1 MAKFLFEIGLEEI
14 PARMIAAAEAEL
26 SRRVFDLLSRED
38 LLDAQHTVQAFST
51 PRRLAV
57 LVSGIAPKQA
67 DSEEQL
73 TGPPAKIAFKDG
85 APTPA
90 AIAFAKKV
98 GVEVETLSIITTAKG
113 EYVSAVIK
121 KTGKTAVDVLAAQLP
136 HEVAQ
141 IYWAKNM
148 YWRAGKPERFVRP
161 LQWLVALLDKEVV
174 PVEFAGIASGRQT
187 RGHRVLHGPAPVT
200 ISAAQDY
207 LQTLE
212 DAYVMADVPSRRQ
225 KIRKALDAAVRTLP
239 GARWRED
246 EALVETVTHL
256 TEWPSVIVGSFAS
269 EYLSLPEE
277 VFVTVMRDHQKYFAI
292 EDVAGNLAPHFLA
305 VLNTAVDQ
313 QGLEIIRHGNA
324 RVLRARFND
333 ARFFWDFDQQTPL
346 TGRVELLES
355 VTFHKELGN
364 YFEKSGQT
372 ESLARSIAQ
381 GIPGVSIN
389 ELSQAALLA
398 KTDLTTE
405 LVKEFTELQGIV
417 GGLYARAQGLG
428 EKVAAA
434 IYSQYQPASMEAA
447 IPSTVEGQILGLAD
461 RMQTIHAMFAI
472 GLEPT
477 GSKDPFALRRSAN
490 GVIKILAESNLTL
503 KLSFIETEAAR
514 GASRLPAVT
523 AFLKERLEFYL
534 RDVRGFRYDIVNAV
548 LATDADDVRDAIAR
562 AEALTA
568 MRESE
573 DLLAVSAGF
582 KRIKNILR
590 QAEEKN
596 IARHGRVEENRL
608 IEPEERAL
616 FAAMQ
621 QLAPEVEAFEAQQ
634 KYREALESIARL
646 RPGIDAFFNKV
657 MVMAPEETV
666 RRNRL
671 ALIAQVLESFSHI
684 GDVSEVI
691 IA

>member
-1 MAKFLFEIGLEEI
+1 
-14 PARMIAAAEAEL
+14 
-26 SRRVFDLLSRED
+26 
-38 LLDAQHTVQAFST
+38 
-51 PRRLAV
+51 
-57 LVSGIAPKQA
+57 
-67 DSEEQL
+67 
-73 TGPPAKIAFKDG
+73 
-85 APTPA
+85 
-90 AIAFAKKV
+90 
-98 GVEVETLSIITTAKG
+98 
-113 EYVSAVIK
+113 
-121 KTGKTAVDVLAAQLP
+121 
-136 HEVAQ
+136 
-141 IYWAKNM
+141 
-148 YWRAGKPERFVRP
+148 
-161 LQWLVALLDKEVV
+161 
-174 PVEFAGIASGRQT
+174 
-187 RGHRVLHGPAPVT
+187 
-200 ISAAQDY
+200 
-207 LQTLE
+207 
-212 DAYVMADVPSRRQ
+212 
-225 KIRKALDAAVRTLP
+225 
-239 GARWRED
+239 
-246 EALVETVTHL
+246 
-256 TEWPSVIVGSFAS
+256 
-269 EYLSLPEE
+269 
-277 VFVTVMRDHQKYFAI
+277 
-292 EDVAGNLAPHFLA
+292 
-305 VLNTAVDQ
+305 
-313 QGLEIIRHGNA
+313 
-324 RVLRARFND
+324 
-333 ARFFWDFDQQTPL
+333 
-346 TGRVELLES
+346 
-355 VTFHKELGN
+355 
-364 YFEKSGQT
+364 
-372 ESLARSIAQ
+372 
-381 GIPGVSIN
+381 
-389 ELSQAALLA
+389 
-398 KTDLTTE
+398 
-405 LVKEFTELQGIV
+405 
-417 GGLYARAQGLG
+417 
-428 EKVAAA
+428 
-434 IYSQYQPASMEAA
+434 
-447 IPSTVEGQILGLAD
+447 
-461 RMQTIHAMFAI
+461 MQTIHAMFAI